1 MVLNQ
6 LTIAPVIINSAFIL
20 LVTAL
25 ALAFALS
32 FGLGDCDFASNLL
45 NKISLGEKEKK
56 KSKYANNISILNQKP
71 GSISVKRGQ
80 LSVLSAVTH

>member
-1 MVLNQ
+1 MFILVLGGFMVLNQ

-56 KSKYANNISILNQKP
+56 KSK
-71 GSISVKRGQ
+71 
-80 LSVLSAVTH
+80 

>member
-1 MVLNQ
+1 MLILDVYPRTWRL
-6 LTIAPVIINSAFIL
+6 APVIINSAFIL

-56 KSKYANNISILNQKP
+56 KSK
-71 GSISVKRGQ
+71 
-80 LSVLSAVTH
+80 

>member
-6 LTIAPVIINSAFIL
+6 LTIAPVIVNSAFIL
-20 LVTAL
+20 LVAAL

-56 KSKYANNISILNQKP
+56 KSK
-71 GSISVKRGQ
+71 
-80 LSVLSAVTH
+80 

>member
-20 LVTAL
+20 LVAAL

-32 FGLGDCDFASNLL
+32 FGLGGRDFASKLL
-45 NKISLGEKEKK
+45 NKISLDEKEEKK
-56 KSKYANNISILNQKP
+56 E
-71 GSISVKRGQ
+71 
-80 LSVLSAVTH
+80 